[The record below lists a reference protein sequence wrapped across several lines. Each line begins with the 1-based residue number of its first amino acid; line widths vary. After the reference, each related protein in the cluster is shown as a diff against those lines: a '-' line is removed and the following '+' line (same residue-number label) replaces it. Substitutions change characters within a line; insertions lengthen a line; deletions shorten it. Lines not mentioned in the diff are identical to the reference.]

1 MAKAQRATVVDL
13 APQAAFELWTD
24 VSRWPTFVDGFGH
37 VERVDDG
44 WPGAGATVVWK
55 SVPSG
60 RGRVTEKVRH
70 SLPGERIQTEV
81 LEERLIGTQ
90 TVEFAPA
97 EEDGGTAVIITLDY
111 KLTQK
116 GVFSRI
122 TDVLFIRGAQNSA
135 LTRTLRRFATE
146 AADEAAL

>member
-1 MAKAQRATVVDL
+1 VAKAQRAVVVDL
-13 APQAAFELWTD
+13 KPQQAFDLWTD
-24 VSRWPTFVDGFGH
+24 LSRWPTFVDGFGH

-44 WPGAGATVVWK
+44 WPGAGARIVWE
-55 SVPSG
+55 SVPTG
-60 RGRVTEKVRH
+60 RGTVTETVRH

-97 EEDGGTAVIITLDY
+97 EDGAGTGVILTLDY
-111 KLTQK
+111 KLTQQ
-116 GVFSRI
+116 GVLSRI

-135 LTRTLRRFATE
+135 LARTLRRFATE
-146 AADEAAL
+146 AAEEAAL